1 MEQVLVGSTCSPAST
16 LTRRFSRLKRRKKR
30 GREDRGVPEQW
41 FRSAGIAVLGRP
53 YIFSFSNYYAGFRRA
68 HLRFV
73 AKAEE
78 TCARRI
84 RFDKIVSVF
93 TSLPPSLVVSL
104 VTSVTII
111 ASLCNLVELIAGF
124 FSFSSRDK
132 REKEKLVEESLRLRS
147 YICLLFLLVKFE
159 ILIGLEFSV
168 LPKNFYTVPESITR
182 KEC

>member
-1 MEQVLVGSTCSPAST
+1 MFSCEHVDAQVFEIEEEKEERERRPWCSRAVIPVSRNSGTRSAVHLLV
-16 LTRRFSRLKRRKKR
+16 LQLLRRF
-30 GREDRGVPEQW
+30 P
-41 FRSAGIAVLGRP
+41 
-53 YIFSFSNYYAGFRRA
+53 RRA

-132 REKEKLVEESLRLRS
+132 REKEKLVEVSLRLRS

>member
-1 MEQVLVGSTCSPAST
+1 MKRRERREERERRPWCSRAVIPVSRNSGTRSAVHLLVLQ
-16 LTRRFSRLKRRKKR
+16 LLRRF
-30 GREDRGVPEQW
+30 P
-41 FRSAGIAVLGRP
+41 
-53 YIFSFSNYYAGFRRA
+53 RRA

-111 ASLCNLVELIAGF
+111 ASLCNLVELTCWVF

-132 REKEKLVEESLRLRS
+132 RKKEKLSRS
-147 YICLLFLLVKFE
+147 IFTLKIVHMFIIPTREIRDIDRSGIFCSSQVFFLD
-159 ILIGLEFSV
+159 S
-168 LPKNFYTVPESITR
+168 S
-182 KEC
+182 